1 MASEQN
7 TSSDTKLGSH
17 YYIDEKWDAAL
28 DSTLR
33 KVVYGSLAGGITA
46 MVLFRSGSTR
56 AALTAF
62 GAGFGAGSAYYENQA
77 MVRSKRLYKCP
88 PQGNHSSSST
98 RRWSI
103 LMMMAPCCHKLC
115 NMYRSAR
122 PTGHP
127 CTYYNLCWL

>member
-77 MVRSKRLYKCP
+77 MFQKALQMPSPRQS
-88 PQGNHSSSST
+88 
-98 RRWSI
+98 
-103 LMMMAPCCHKLC
+103 
-115 NMYRSAR
+115 
-122 PTGHP
+122 
-127 CTYYNLCWL
+127 

>member
-46 MVLFRSGSTR
+46 MVLFSTSGSRIHQRLHIFFVNVLLSFAGSGSTR

-77 MVRSKRLYKCP
+77 MVRYMLRMESVSLEF
-88 PQGNHSSSST
+88 H
-98 RRWSI
+98 
-103 LMMMAPCCHKLC
+103 CCHK
-115 NMYRSAR
+115 
-122 PTGHP
+122 
-127 CTYYNLCWL
+127 